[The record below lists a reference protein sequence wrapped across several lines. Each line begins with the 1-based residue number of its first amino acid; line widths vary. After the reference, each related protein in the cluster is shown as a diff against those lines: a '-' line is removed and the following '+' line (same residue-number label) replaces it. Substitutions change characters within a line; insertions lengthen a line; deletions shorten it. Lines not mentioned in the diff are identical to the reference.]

1 MKAAASIVQGV
12 KARLRTQGMSYREL
26 AGKLGVSEPTIK
38 RDMSRGNFSL
48 RRLDR
53 ICEVLGV
60 DVSELLL
67 PAGDAP
73 VTELT
78 EKQEQALVKDPRLLV
93 VTYLIVNDWSF
104 ADIVRTFRLGENDL
118 VSILLKLDRLRI
130 IDYRPPN
137 RIRKVTAR
145 NFSWR
150 KDGAVQA
157 FFLSRVVPEFFDS
170 RFDALGDEL
179 RFMGGTLCT
188 GSMLRLQKSLRRV
201 AAEFE
206 ELAHADSRLRLDERN
221 GCTAILAFREWE
233 FSEFSNLCRAPKA
246 ARRS

>member
-1 MKAAASIVQGV
+1 MKATASIVQGV
-12 KARLRTQGMSYREL
+12 KARLRVQGMSYREL

-60 DVSELLL
+60 EVSDLLL
-67 PAGDAP
+67 PQENAP
-73 VTELT
+73 LTELT

-93 VTYLIVNDWSF
+93 VSYLIVNDWSF
-104 ADIVRTFRLGENDL
+104 ADIVSTFRLGENDL
-118 VSILLKLDRLRI
+118 VSLLLKLDRLRI
-130 IDYRPPN
+130 VEYRPPN

-188 GSMLRLQKSLRRV
+188 ASMLRLQKSLRRV

-206 ELAHADSRLRLDERN
+206 ELAHADSRLPLDQRN

-233 FSEFSNLCRAPKA
+233 FSEFSKLRRAPKA
-246 ARRS
+246 SKRG

>member
-12 KARLRTQGMSYREL
+12 KARLRAQGMSYREL
-26 AGKLGVSEPTIK
+26 ASKIGVSEPTIK

-78 EKQEQALVKDPRLLV
+78 EKQEQSLVKDPRLLV
-93 VTYLIVNDWSF
+93 VSYLIVNDWSF
-104 ADIVRTFRLGENDL
+104 ADIVSTFRLGENDL

-130 IDYRPPN
+130 VEYRPPN
-137 RIRKVTAR
+137 RIRKMTAR

-188 GSMLRLQKSLRRV
+188 ASMLRLQKSLRRV

-206 ELAHADSRLRLDERN
+206 ELAHADSRLPLDERN

-233 FSEFSNLCRAPKA
+233 FSEFSNLRRAPKT

>member
-1 MKAAASIVQGV
+1 MKATASIVQGV
-12 KARLRTQGMSYREL
+12 KARLRVQGMSYREL

-60 DVSELLL
+60 EVADLLL
-67 PAGDAP
+67 PQENAP
-73 VTELT
+73 MTELT

-104 ADIVRTFRLGENDL
+104 ADIVSTFRLGENDL

-130 IDYRPPN
+130 VDYRPPN
-137 RIRKVTAR
+137 RIRKLTAR

-157 FFLSRVVPEFFDS
+157 FFLNRVIPEFFDS

-188 GSMLRLQKSLRRV
+188 ASMLRLQKSLRRV

-206 ELAHADSRLRLDERN
+206 ELAHTDSRLPLDQRN

-233 FSEFSNLCRAPKA
+233 FSEFSKLRRAPKA
-246 ARRS
+246 GRR

>member
-1 MKAAASIVQGV
+1 MNATASIVQGV
-12 KARLRTQGMSYREL
+12 KARLRVQGMSYREL

-60 DVSELLL
+60 ELPDLLL
-67 PAGDAP
+67 SPENAP

-78 EKQEQALVKDPRLLV
+78 EKQEEALVKDARLLV

-104 ADIVRTFRLGENDL
+104 ADIVSTFRLGENDL
-118 VSILLKLDRLRI
+118 VNILLKLDRLRI
-130 IDYRPPN
+130 VEYRPPK

-157 FFLSRVVPEFFDS
+157 FFLRRVIPEFFDS

-188 GSMLRLQKSLRRV
+188 ASMLRLQKSLRRV

-206 ELAHADSRLRLDERN
+206 ELAHTDSRLPLDQRN

-233 FSEFSNLCRAPKA
+233 FSEFSKLRRAPKA

>member
-1 MKAAASIVQGV
+1 MKATASIVQGV
-12 KARLRTQGMSYREL
+12 KARLRVQGMSYREL
-26 AGKLGVSEPTIK
+26 AAKLGVSEPTIK

-60 DVSELLL
+60 DLSDLLIS
-67 PAGDAP
+67 PENAP
-73 VTELT
+73 ITELT
-78 EKQEQALVKDPRLLV
+78 EKQEEALVKDPRLLV

-104 ADIVRTFRLGENDL
+104 VDIVSTFRLGENDL

-130 IDYRPPN
+130 VDYRPPN

-188 GSMLRLQKSLRRV
+188 ASMLRLQKSLRRV

-206 ELAHADSRLRLDERN
+206 ELAHTDSRLPLDQRN

-233 FSEFSNLCRAPKA
+233 FSEFSKLRRAPKA
-246 ARRS
+246 ARR

>member
-1 MKAAASIVQGV
+1 MKATASIVQGV
-12 KARLRTQGMSYREL
+12 KARLRVQGMSYREL

-60 DVSELLL
+60 DLSDLLIS
-67 PAGDAP
+67 PENAP
-73 VTELT
+73 MTELT
-78 EKQEQALVKDPRLLV
+78 EKQEEALVKDPRLLV
-93 VTYLIVNDWSF
+93 VSYLIVNDWSF
-104 ADIVRTFRLGENDL
+104 ADIVSTFRLGENDL

-130 IDYRPPN
+130 VDYRPPN

-188 GSMLRLQKSLRRV
+188 ASMLRLQKSLRRV

-206 ELAHADSRLRLDERN
+206 ELAHTDSRLPLDQRN

-233 FSEFSNLCRAPKA
+233 FSEFSKLRRAPKA